1 MRLPYRIVRP
11 LARIALKI
19 YFKKI
24 YLTGLENLPE
34 DKPIILAANHPTAFL
49 EPCLLACLLPM
60 PLHFMVRGDF
70 FQKPI
75 FRKMLESLHM
85 IPMYRMK
92 DIGIKG
98 VRNNFSSLDIVYDY
112 LKKNTTI
119 LILAEGT
126 TVHEKRLR
134 PIRKGAARMAIG
146 AIEKYPD
153 LGVQIIPL
161 GVNYTDVIRFRSTVM
176 LDIGTPMEVKE
187 YLKNTQQHRA
197 KTINLIT
204 KDLKEQLIK
213 NVIHIAETADDDM
226 VNQALEVR
234 RNETNQ
240 IKFPIQV
247 ADRQPLKQE
256 IKVANYIN
264 QLALGKKDALKKHLV
279 NYFTELQTHHVVDLT
294 VKTNRVNSFWDY
306 LLYIVGYFPYILGY
320 LLNFL
325 PLFFGKWWSENKVSE
340 IEFVAPIK
348 ASFSL
353 AAYLVYMIS
362 LLLIGVFIRH
372 KLFWVMLLAI
382 PLLGIYALYFRDFKI
397 KFLQQHRWASIENA
411 QREAIQRQRA
421 NILSQL

>member
-34 DKPIILAANHPTAFL
+34 DKPVILAANHPTAFL

-134 PIRKGAARMAIG
+134 PIRKGAARMALG
-146 AIEKYPD
+146 AVEKYPD
-153 LGVQIIPL
+153 LEVQIVPL
-161 GVNYTDVIRFRSTVM
+161 GVNYTDVLSFRSTVM
-176 LDIGTPMEVKE
+176 LDVGAPMEVNT
-187 YLKNTQQHRA
+187 YLNDTQRHRA

-204 KDLKEQLIK
+204 KDLKERLGQS
-213 NVIHIAETADDDM
+213 VIHIADTEDDEMAD
-226 VNQALEVR
+226 QALELS
-234 RNETNQ
+234 RNEARQ
-240 IKFPIQV
+240 PVFPIQV
-247 ADRQPLKQE
+247 DNRQSLNHEMK
-256 IKVANYIN
+256 IANHIN
-264 QLALGKKDALKKHLV
+264 QLDQEKKNTLKKTLAT
-279 NYFTELQTHHVVDLT
+279 YFSQLQTNQINDLT
-294 VKTNRVNSFWDY
+294 IKDNRVNSFSDY
-306 LLYIVGYFPYILGY
+306 LLFIVGYPPYVLGY

-325 PLFFGKWWSENKVSE
+325 PLFFGVWWSENKVSE

-353 AAYLVYMIS
+353 AAYLLYMIC
-362 LLLIGVFIRH
+362 LLLVGFFIWH
-372 KLFWVMLLAI
+372 KLFWAFILALPI
-382 PLLGIYALYFRDFKI
+382 LGIYALYFRDFKI
-397 KFLQQHRWASIENA
+397 KFRQRHRWSSLGKA
-411 QREAIQRQRA
+411 QQETLQRQRS
-421 NILSQL
+421 NLLELV

>member
-34 DKPIILAANHPTAFL
+34 DKPVILAANHPTAFL

-98 VRNNFSSLDIVYDY
+98 VRSNFSSLDIVYDY

-134 PIRKGAARMAIG
+134 PIRKGAARMALG

-153 LGVQIIPL
+153 LDVQIIPL
-161 GVNYTDVIRFRSTVM
+161 GVNYTDVLRFRSTVM
-176 LDIGTPMEVKE
+176 LDVGEPMSVKS
-187 YLKNTQQHRA
+187 YLQNTQRHRA

-204 KDLKEQLIK
+204 KDLKEQLEG
-213 NVIHIAETADDDM
+213 NVIHIAKTEDDEM
-226 VNQALEVR
+226 ANQALELS
-234 RNETNQ
+234 RNEIRQ
-240 IKFPIQV
+240 PIFPIQ
-247 ADRQPLKQE
+247 APHRQPLNQEMKIAKQ
-256 IKVANYIN
+256 IN
-264 QLALGKKDALKKHLV
+264 QLAPKQKETLKSSLAT
-279 NYFTELQTHHVVDLT
+279 YFSQLQTNHLNDRT
-294 VKTNRVNSFWDY
+294 VKDNQMNSFSDY
-306 LLYIVGYFPYILGY
+306 LIFILGYLPYVLGY

-353 AAYLVYMIS
+353 AAYLLYMIC
-362 LLLIGVFIRH
+362 LLVIGFLIPYKLYWVFF
-372 KLFWVMLLAI
+372 LVLPF
-382 PLLGIYALYFRDFKI
+382 LGIYALYFRDFK
-397 KFLQQHRWASIENA
+397 KRFQLRHRWSSLGNA
-411 QREAIQRQRA
+411 KQEALQRQRT
-421 NILSQL
+421 NLLSQL